1 MDSAKIRGGFRKL
14 PVPVFQMST
23 YPEIATVHQLFDRT
37 KINDVAKTVHDEL
50 KTLDLESHIR
60 EGQTI
65 ALTAGSRGIANIETI
80 LRTTVKF
87 LRGLGGKPFIV
98 PAMGSHGGATRE
110 GQLEVL
116 ASLGLSEDRL
126 GCPIHSS
133 METVILGET
142 SDGIPVHFDRIAS
155 QADHVFVC
163 GRIKL
168 HTGFDGVY
176 QSGLMKMLLNGL
188 GNHEGAQI
196 YHRAS
201 VTMDFDRIVQTVCPM
216 ILEKVSIVGGL
227 ATVENCFGETAIVAA
242 VASDDF
248 DRRQRE
254 LLVESR
260 SRMARLPLDQIDIL
274 LIDEIGKSISGTGMD
289 TNVIG
294 RKHNDHAAVEG
305 ETPAIR
311 TIAVRRVIGQNANGI
326 GLAEFCTAGA
336 IEQTDLQATR
346 INGITAMHPAAAMM
360 PIDLPTDRLMLDAA
374 LRTIGLRGPVDARL
388 VWIKNTSELETIA
401 CSQACLEDLHQNA
414 AIVIDRERRPLT
426 FDKEGNLPASVLLH

>member
-1 MDSAKIRGGFRKL
+1 
-14 PVPVFQMST
+14 MST
-23 YPEIATVHQLFDRT
+23 YPEIATVRQMFDRT
-37 KINDVAKTVHDEL
+37 KIDDVATSVRNEL
-50 KTLDLESHIR
+50 KTLNLERSIR
-60 EGQTI
+60 KGQTI

-80 LRTTVKF
+80 LRTTVAF
-87 LRGLGGKPFIV
+87 LRDLGGKPFIV
-98 PAMGSHGGATRE
+98 PAMGSHGGATSE

-142 SDGIPVHFDRIAS
+142 YDRIPVHFDRIAS

-163 GRIKL
+163 GRVKP

-188 GNHEGAQI
+188 GNHEGAKI

-201 VTMDFDRIVQTVCPM
+201 VTLEFDRIVQTACPI
-216 ILEKVSIVGGL
+216 ILEKVSVLGGL
-227 ATVENCFGETAIVAA
+227 AIVENCVAETAILSA
-242 VASDDF
+242 VATDDF

-260 SRMARLPLDQIDIL
+260 SRMAKLPIDQIDVL

-294 RKHNDHAAVEG
+294 RKHNDHAAVAG

-311 TIAVRRVIGQNANGI
+311 TIAVRRVVGGNANGI
-326 GLAEFCTAGA
+326 GLAEFCTTRA
-336 IEQTDLQATR
+336 IEETDLQATR
-346 INGITAMHPAAAMM
+346 INGMTAMHVAAAMM

-374 LRTIGLRGPVDARL
+374 LKTIGLRGPVDARL
-388 VWIKNTSELETIA
+388 VWIKNTGDLETIA
-401 CSQACLEDLHQNA
+401 CSQACLEDLDQNA
-414 AIVIDRERRPLT
+414 AIVIEPERRPMT
-426 FDKEGNLPASVLLH
+426 FDKKGNLPACVLLH